1 MRLWDYLKSKMEK
14 HRGKIA
20 FPSLKVTYDEL
31 LSLGSNNSDKRLV
44 ICEGT
49 SRELQ
54 AFNIIK
60 TISEGNVVVPVS
72 MEYGQR
78 NYDYITNLITSS
90 KDEDIS
96 DLAFIMFTSG
106 TTGLPK
112 GVMLTDENIITNLEY
127 ITTYFDL
134 SECRRICIAR
144 PLLHIA
150 VLTGEL
156 LYALINGLAIYFYEE
171 AFMPKRLLSYFD
183 KYQIDV
189 FGATPTLYQKLSDSY
204 CGSFPIKVGV
214 ISGEVLTKRVSEEI
228 CNIFTNTKFY
238 NGYGLTEHSPRVSAL
253 LPYEFRL
260 KPNSVGK
267 PIGNV
272 EVKLVDNEL
281 LVKSPCVMKGYF
293 KDKDKTDKKIIDG
306 WLHTGDHAYIDN
318 DGYIYILGRKDNMII
333 KAGLNIYPEEIELA
347 VKELNLVEDSIAY
360 GITTDNGL
368 IICLDYVGAVSPQTL
383 RKNLISIINPNIMPY
398 KITKVDKILTTASG
412 KKIRNGN

>member
-44 ICEGT
+44 ICEGA
-49 SRELQ
+49 SRELMG
-54 AFNIIK
+54 FNIIK

-72 MEYGQR
+72 MEYGER
-78 NYDYITNLITSS
+78 NYEYITNLIESS
-90 KDEDIS
+90 NDEDTS

-112 GVMLTDENIITNLEY
+112 GVMLTDDNIITNLEY
-127 ITTYFDL
+127 IASYFDL

-156 LYALINGLAIYFYEE
+156 LYGLINGLTIYFYEE
-171 AFMPKRLLSYFD
+171 SFMPKRLLSYFD

-189 FGATPTLYQKLSDSY
+189 FGATPTLYQKLADSY
-204 CGSFPIKVGV
+204 CGNFPIKVGV

-267 PIGNV
+267 PMLVTSANISSEPVCENFKEVYNTFNQKVAIIVEGELSGNIPSTIV
-272 EVKLVDNEL
+272 ICGDELTLVRE
-281 LVKSPCVMKGYF
+281 G
-293 KDKDKTDKKIIDG
+293 KISF
-306 WLHTGDHAYIDN
+306 
-318 DGYIYILGRKDNMII
+318 
-333 KAGLNIYPEEIELA
+333 EEI
-347 VKELNLVEDSIAY
+347 K
-360 GITTDNGL
+360 
-368 IICLDYVGAVSPQTL
+368 
-383 RKNLISIINPNIMPY
+383 
-398 KITKVDKILTTASG
+398 KVWDEE
-412 KKIRNGN
+412 